1 MALHLAKQLASE
13 GKYSKSHRVFEHA
26 LSLDPS
32 NAELLLEYGLFLE
45 HYRQDIIQ
53 AENLYSQALITQP
66 SHSRALQHQQRTLP
80 LVEEIDQKHLQ
91 RIDHLLKEFYRIPET
106 NSRLRRAKRDAYFLH
121 VFHSNAIEGNTLT
134 LDETK
139 FIIETR
145 LAIGGKSLIE
155 QQEVIGLDAALH
167 YVNCT
172 LVNRLD
178 SISLE
183 DLLAIHRRVFGYVN
197 PIEAGRIRQHQV
209 YVGSFTPP
217 SANELDDYLEDFLHW
232 LNSLDETRD
241 LHPIELAAIAHYKFV
256 FIHPFIDGNGR
267 TGRLLMNLILMRSGF
282 PPIIIK
288 YSDRMMYYNHL
299 DRANNGDLKP
309 LIRFIANCTER
320 TLTEFI
326 EQSHLTH
333 LNDIEDESD
342 RLFTQERVI
351 FVE

>member
-1 MALHLAKQLASE
+1 MALHLGKALASE
-13 GKYSKSHRVFEHA
+13 GKYSKAHRVFEHA
-26 LSLDPS
+26 LSVDPS

-53 AENLYSQALITQP
+53 AENLYSQALSTQP
-66 SHSRALQHQQRTLP
+66 THSRALQHLQRTLP

-91 RIDHLLKEFYRIPET
+91 RIDNLLKEFYRIPET

-121 VFHSNAIEGNTLT
+121 IFHSNAIEGNTLT
-134 LDETK
+134 LNETK
-139 FIIETR
+139 SIVETR
-145 LAIGGKSLIE
+145 LAIGGRSLVE

-178 SISLE
+178 AITLE
-183 DLLAIHRRVFGYVN
+183 DIFAIHRRVFGYVN
-197 PIEAGRIRQHQV
+197 PIEGGRLRQHQV

-217 SANELDDYLEDFLHW
+217 SAAELDEYLEDFLSW

-241 LHPIELAAIAHYKFV
+241 LHAIELAAIAHYKFV
-256 FIHPFIDGNGR
+256 FIHPFVDGNGR

-288 YSDRMMYYNHL
+288 FADRLTYYAHL
-299 DRANNGDLKP
+299 NRANNGDLRP

-320 TLTEFI
+320 TLSDFI
-326 EQSHLTH
+326 EESYR
-333 LNDIEDESD
+333 DDDSD
-342 RLFTQERVI
+342 RLVGQERVI